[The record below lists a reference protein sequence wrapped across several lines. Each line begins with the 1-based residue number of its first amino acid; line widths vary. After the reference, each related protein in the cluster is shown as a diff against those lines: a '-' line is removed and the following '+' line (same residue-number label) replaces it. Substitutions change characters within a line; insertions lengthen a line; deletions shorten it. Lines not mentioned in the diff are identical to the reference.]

1 MPANS
6 YISLKLLEEMLLN
19 EVDRM
24 IAKSDNQSEKVIF
37 ELFKSSILKKYQD
50 SYDVEVLHG
59 GVKDETLD
67 GCIKLAFSK
76 ACFIYR
82 QMKDIDDS
90 TKEVE
95 ITRTKQ
101 QLPMYKATIA
111 KFLQDK
117 GIKII

>member
-1 MPANS
+1 MKSSTITP
-6 YISLKLLEEMLLN
+6 KLLEEMLLN

-50 SYDVEVLHG
+50 SYDVEVMHG
-59 GVKDETLD
+59 EVKDETLD

-82 QMKDIDDS
+82 QMKDIDDY
-90 TKEVE
+90 TKEAE

-101 QLPMYKATIA
+101 QLPIYKSTIA
-111 KFLQDK
+111 HFLQDK